1 MSGPRLEG
9 HGVGRLGAGRL
20 TPRPSPG
27 RRWGGPTGRA
37 RGSPW
42 ALGVGGEWEGPQPQ
56 RRGSEFIRVPSWGRE
71 VVFYFGV
78 RARPEKLPLTLDPC
92 IEFGKLEKAQYFLFP
107 DLFRGGFPAP
117 NLRPISPLSQNRGLV
132 RREAQVISP
141 SKRARPAE
149 KGGMRLRFVRLS
161 EHATA
166 PTKGSERAAGYDLYS
181 AYDYTVPPMEKALV
195 KTDIQ
200 IALPSGCYGRVAP
213 RSGLA
218 AKHFI
223 DVGAGVIDEDYR
235 GNVGVVLFNFGKE
248 KFEVKK
254 GDRIAQLICERIFY
268 PEIEEVQVW
277 VTQMECF
284 WSWQLSW
291 PPSSWKHRWP
301 PC

>member
-1 MSGPRLEG
+1 MTYLCPRP
-9 HGVGRLGAGRL
+9 VLGYHFLPSLLRSVFNGARQARPGTEAAGL
-20 TPRPSPG
+20 SWPGSSLDPTPRGAVQLP
-27 RRWGGPTGRA
+27 
-37 RGSPW
+37 
-42 ALGVGGEWEGPQPQ
+42 AL
-56 RRGSEFIRVPSWGRE
+56 R
-71 VVFYFGV
+71 
-78 RARPEKLPLTLDPC
+78 PLTSARSLS
-92 IEFGKLEKAQYFLFP
+92 
-107 DLFRGGFPAP
+107 RGCRSAK
-117 NLRPISPLSQNRGLV
+117 
-132 RREAQVISP
+132 AQVISP

-149 KGGMRLRFVRLS
+149 EGGMRLRFVRLS

-277 VTQMECF
+277 VIQMECF

-291 PPSSWKHRWP
+291 PPSSWKHSP
-301 PC
+301 GCPEASIKAAVM

>member
-1 MSGPRLEG
+1 MATG
-9 HGVGRLGAGRL
+9 GAAAE
-20 TPRPSPG
+20 T
-27 RRWGGPTGRA
+27 A
-37 RGSPW
+37 
-42 ALGVGGEWEGPQPQ
+42 
-56 RRGSEFIRVPSWGRE
+56 
-71 VVFYFGV
+71 VV
-78 RARPEKLPLTLDPC
+78 
-92 IEFGKLEKAQYFLFP
+92 
-107 DLFRGGFPAP
+107 
-117 NLRPISPLSQNRGLV
+117 
-132 RREAQVISP
+132 SP

-149 KGGMRLRFVRLS
+149 EGSMQLRFARLS

-166 PTKGSERAAGYDLYS
+166 PTRGSARAAGYDLYS
-181 AYDYTVPPMEKALV
+181 AYDYTIPSMEKTVV

-268 PEIEEVQVW
+268 PEIKEVQVLDD
-277 VTQMECF
+277 TERGSGGF
-284 WSWQLSW
+284 GSTGNN
-291 PPSSWKHRWP
+291 
-301 PC
+301 